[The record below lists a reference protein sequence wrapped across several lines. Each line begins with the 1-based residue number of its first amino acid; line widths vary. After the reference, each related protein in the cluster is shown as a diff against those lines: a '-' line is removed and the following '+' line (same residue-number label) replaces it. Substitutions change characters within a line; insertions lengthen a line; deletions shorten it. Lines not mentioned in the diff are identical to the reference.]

1 MHRPMQH
8 VRWQKCLLAAAFH
21 DVDKCAARFFTLSAK
36 R

>member
-1 MHRPMQH
+1 MF
-8 VRWQKCLLAAAFH
+8 VAQKCLFNAAFH